1 MITLSVIRKKE
12 RTIRKVIDLL
22 DDKQREALLEVV
34 NFGIV
39 VCSAGLVVGL
49 LKPVV
54 DLVIGS

>member
-1 MITLSVIRKKE
+1 M
-12 RTIRKVIDLL
+12 RKVIDLL